1 MGRQVGRSAMSKW
14 FRWWKSDFFLMLLV
28 AVILIKVVAFLLA
41 YFIEWGWILAI
52 LVAVGGGFILRKMV
66 IKKLDEWSE

>member
-1 MGRQVGRSAMSKW
+1 MSKW

-66 IKKLDEWSE
+66 IKKLDEWSD

>member
-1 MGRQVGRSAMSKW
+1 MSKW

-28 AVILIKVVAFLLA
+28 AIILIKVVAFLLA

>member
-1 MGRQVGRSAMSKW
+1 MSKW